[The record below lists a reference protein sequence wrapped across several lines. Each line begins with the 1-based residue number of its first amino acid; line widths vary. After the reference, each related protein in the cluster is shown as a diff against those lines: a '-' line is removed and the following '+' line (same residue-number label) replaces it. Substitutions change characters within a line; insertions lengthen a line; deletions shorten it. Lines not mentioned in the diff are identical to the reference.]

1 MYRKIGYF
9 SVLITVMICFFSGC
23 SIGKFDKKI
32 DKKANEVKKEVDP
45 LKEKVKKMTLDEKI
59 GQMLIVGFDGYDV
72 NENTKKLIENHFIG
86 GLILYDNNIKS
97 PTQLLALI
105 NSLKTT
111 NSKNKAPLFISVD
124 EEGGRVTRMPK
135 EFKKFPSNKLIGSVN
150 NNDFSYG
157 VGSIIGEE
165 LKSFGYNMD
174 FAPVLDINSNRKN
187 PVIGDRSFGSNEKI
201 VSELGVQT
209 MKGIQSQDVI
219 PVVKHF
225 PGHGDTSVDSHLGL
239 PVVNNDI
246 DRLKNFEFV
255 PFKEAISNGA
265 DVVMIGH
272 ILLPKIDPDN
282 PSSLSKMI
290 ISDILR
296 KQLSFNG
303 VVVTDDMTMGAIAK
317 NYNIGDAAVKSV
329 NAGSDVI
336 LIAHGYDTEVSAINA
351 LKKAVEDKTIS
362 KERIDESVYR
372 ILKLK
377 SKYNLNNDLI
387 NSFNVDRINNKISS
401 TLNTYLN
408 KK

>member
-45 LKEKVKKMTLDEKI
+45 LKEKVKEMTLDEKI